1 MVSIVKPL
9 DEGDY
14 VLLVDY
20 YRESELEGIMRL
32 CSYSESEKIQIGK
45 IYDDANF
52 TFFNKIELEFW
63 RNRVLVDAEKERDN
77 I

>member
-20 YRESELEGIMRL
+20 YREAELEGIMRL
-32 CSYSESEKIQIGK
+32 CSYSESDKIQIGK
-45 IYDDANF
+45 IYDDSNS
-52 TFFNKIELEFW
+52 TFFDKIELEFW
-63 RNRVLVDAEKERDN
+63 RNRVLVESEKDVEN

>member
-20 YRESELEGIMRL
+20 YRESNTEGVMRL

-45 IYDDANF
+45 IYDDANS
-52 TFFNKIELEFW
+52 TFFDKIELEFW
-63 RNRVLVDAEKERDN
+63 RNRVLVDAENQVEN